1 MSCIIEKLYLLLYQT
16 VFSIGEVLG
25 KCKGGVYIRCE
36 MTPTSVGGE
45 QQISISGESQS
56 PIWYSLR
63 QDCRGI
69 LETDEV
75 TACWKEMRYVNKMI
89 KIWQNVM
96 WVIDSILTSCYY
108 DVSIIPYW
116 TYEVLIVIRVAVRR
130 GNQVRILSDPV
141 TVTEERL
148 FDIPL
153 YDSMR
158 RGKEVMILKSGNLLC
173 MARLNF
179 RVKCNNQLR
188 VSATQSVV
196 CLLEAGIFLWNS
208 PVRMNYTYMY
218 RGGRHIH
225 TTP

>member
-1 MSCIIEKLYLLLYQT
+1 M
-16 VFSIGEVLG
+16 
-25 KCKGGVYIRCE
+25 
-36 MTPTSVGGE
+36 
-45 QQISISGESQS
+45 
-56 PIWYSLR
+56 
-63 QDCRGI
+63 
-69 LETDEV
+69 
-75 TACWKEMRYVNKMI
+75 
-89 KIWQNVM
+89 
-96 WVIDSILTSCYY
+96 
-108 DVSIIPYW
+108 
-116 TYEVLIVIRVAVRR
+116 
-130 GNQVRILSDPV
+130 QVLSDPV

-208 PVRMNYTYMY
+208 PVRMNYTYAFVVLPPQT
-218 RGGRHIH
+218 R
-225 TTP
+225 TL

>member
-1 MSCIIEKLYLLLYQT
+1 M
-16 VFSIGEVLG
+16 
-25 KCKGGVYIRCE
+25 
-36 MTPTSVGGE
+36 
-45 QQISISGESQS
+45 
-56 PIWYSLR
+56 
-63 QDCRGI
+63 
-69 LETDEV
+69 
-75 TACWKEMRYVNKMI
+75 
-89 KIWQNVM
+89 
-96 WVIDSILTSCYY
+96 LT
-108 DVSIIPYW
+108 
-116 TYEVLIVIRVAVRR
+116 VIRVAVRR

>member
-1 MSCIIEKLYLLLYQT
+1 MSGDGLYYRKAVFTALSDCIQYRWGVGKMQGRSLY
-16 VFSIGEVLG
+16 
-25 KCKGGVYIRCE
+25 
-36 MTPTSVGGE
+36 
-45 QQISISGESQS
+45 
-56 PIWYSLR
+56 
-63 QDCRGI
+63 
-69 LETDEV
+69 TDEV

-116 TYEVLIVIRVAVRR
+116 TYEVLTVIRVAVRR

-208 PVRMNYTYMY
+208 PVRMNYTSMLLL
-218 RGGRHIH
+218 RW
-225 TTP
+225 PPQSM

>member
-1 MSCIIEKLYLLLYQT
+1 
-16 VFSIGEVLG
+16 
-25 KCKGGVYIRCE
+25 
-36 MTPTSVGGE
+36 
-45 QQISISGESQS
+45 
-56 PIWYSLR
+56 
-63 QDCRGI
+63 
-69 LETDEV
+69 
-75 TACWKEMRYVNKMI
+75 MR
-89 KIWQNVM
+89 
-96 WVIDSILTSCYY
+96 VIDSKLASCYY

-116 TYEVLIVIRVAVRR
+116 TYEVLTVIRVAVRR

-225 TTP
+225 TTPQRVWLNGRRYYSGCIRSLRIFERIHCLPRSSIANPLKYVLKMTSSAVPWLDFFI

>member
-1 MSCIIEKLYLLLYQT
+1 MSGDGLYYRKAVFTALSDCIQYRWGVGKMQGRSLY
-16 VFSIGEVLG
+16 
-25 KCKGGVYIRCE
+25 
-36 MTPTSVGGE
+36 
-45 QQISISGESQS
+45 
-56 PIWYSLR
+56 
-63 QDCRGI
+63 
-69 LETDEV
+69 TDEV

-116 TYEVLIVIRVAVRR
+116 TYEVLTVIRVAVRR

-196 CLLEAGIFLWNS
+196 CWLEAGIFLWNS
-208 PVRMNYTYMY
+208 PVRMNYTSMLLL
-218 RGGRHIH
+218 RW
-225 TTP
+225 PPQSM

>member
-1 MSCIIEKLYLLLYQT
+1 M
-16 VFSIGEVLG
+16 
-25 KCKGGVYIRCE
+25 KCWLFPRSSQKRE
-36 MTPTSVGGE
+36 
-45 QQISISGESQS
+45 SGENPERSGHCNRGATFHY
-56 PIWYSLR
+56 PI
-63 QDCRGI
+63 
-69 LETDEV
+69 V
-75 TACWKEMRYVNKMI
+75 H
-89 KIWQNVM
+89 
-96 WVIDSILTSCYY
+96 
-108 DVSIIPYW
+108 
-116 TYEVLIVIRVAVRR
+116 
-130 GNQVRILSDPV
+130 
-141 TVTEERL
+141 
-148 FDIPL
+148 
-153 YDSMR
+153 SMR